1 MTERRL
7 KPPVVHIPF
16 NPGAHNFTRGDI
28 KKSFDS
34 AERLDRSVLIAA
46 AVRPSRIIFPNS
58 RHDLLL
64 VAKFDL
70 LRELAAADGYLS
82 NMLGLAAFC
91 TRLELATKVG

>member
-70 LRELAAADGYLS
+70 LRELAAGGWVLIEHAWSRGVLHAPRI
-82 NMLGLAAFC
+82 GH
-91 TRLELATKVG
+91 